1 MVGELLL
8 QSQEGGGIR
17 SRLQSYLTAEL
28 MDVHKA
34 PYRGAFTPYTEGLDG
49 WVPMLQAVLAF

>member
-1 MVGELLL
+1 
-8 QSQEGGGIR
+8 
-17 SRLQSYLTAEL
+17 LTAEL

-34 PYRGAFTPYTEGLDG
+34 PYSGAFTRYTAGLDG